1 MPAPLSRAREKL
13 LARLG
18 SRRTRER
25 EGLVLVEGPRAIAVA
40 LEAGARIRFILVA
53 DHLPGAGP
61 DDPDLPDPL
70 SRTLVAA
77 RAAGIEVVR
86 IPAADLDGH
95 ADTESPQ
102 GILAVVEEPAA
113 SLADLQANRPS
124 GGTRHV
130 PLLVLDRIQDPGN
143 AGTLIRAAAAFGAA
157 GVVAL
162 DGTVDP
168 WNPKVVRSSAG
179 EAFRLPVIRE
189 SWEAFDTWRR
199 LHGVPLYVADAGGED
214 VRTFGAGR
222 RAPAAAQGTP
232 VRLEALLIGNE
243 GSGPRSE
250 ALSSADTTLALPL
263 APGVES
269 LNAAMAG
276 SILLW
281 ALGPGGDR
289 SDSSLT

>member
-25 EGLVLVEGPRAIAVA
+25 EGLVLVEGPRAIGVA
-40 LEAGARIRFILVA
+40 LEAGVRIRFVLVA
-53 DHLPGAGP
+53 DGLPP
-61 DDPDLPDPL
+61 DPSEPL
-70 SRTLVAA
+70 SRTLAA
-77 RAAGIEVVR
+77 IRAAGIEELV
-86 IPAADLDGH
+86 IPADDLARH
-95 ADTESPQ
+95 ADTQTPQ

-113 SLADLQANRPS
+113 TMDDLRPPPPGAGS
-124 GGTRHV
+124 A
-130 PLLVLDRIQDPGN
+130 PALLLVLDRIQDPGN

-179 EAFRLPVIRE
+179 EAFRLPVVRE
-189 SWEAFDTWRR
+189 SWEVFDAWRR
-199 LHGVPLYVADAGGED
+199 RHGVPLHVADAGGVD
-214 VRTFGAGR
+214 VRTLGAGLR
-222 RAPAAAQGTP
+222 VAGPAEPVASDAAPAAI
-232 VRLEALLIGNE
+232 EALLIGNE
-243 GSGPRSE
+243 GAGPRPE
-250 ALSSADTTLALPL
+250 ALASADTLLALPL
-263 APGVES
+263 AAGVES

-281 ALGPGGDR
+281 ALGPGGSR
-289 SDSSLT
+289 SGAPPS